1 MPSETIVS
9 IYEDK
14 NKKLESDNPLLEF
27 LPNETVKS
35 VYQTQNSVYQSSV

>member
-14 NKKLESDNPLLEF
+14 NKKLESDNPLLDL